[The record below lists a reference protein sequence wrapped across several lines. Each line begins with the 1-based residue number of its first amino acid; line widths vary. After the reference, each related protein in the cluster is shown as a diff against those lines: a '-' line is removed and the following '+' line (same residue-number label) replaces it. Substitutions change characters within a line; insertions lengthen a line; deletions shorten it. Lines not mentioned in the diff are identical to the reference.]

1 MKKFIND
8 LLSDT
13 GRVSS
18 TRFVYVVGHLVI
30 FAITIFVVLT
40 RSVDNSYLSLLTILI
55 GALNTTKL
63 IQKSQESKNPPEGS

>member
-8 LLSDT
+8 LLSDS

-30 FAITIFVVLT
+30 FTLSTFLVLT
-40 RSVDNSYLSLLTILI
+40 AAVNTLNMALISIIVGTLNS
-55 GALNTTKL
+55 TKL